1 MAVPQAQLGVSA
13 YQDEVYDRR
22 PLWLRLLIH
31 ARNNPL
37 GTVGL
42 LLVVIMIFAAVFAP
56 QIAPF
61 DPEENN
67 FAAMFSPPSFSVA
80 EGATSAHILGTDE
93 FGRDIFSRI
102 VWGARTAMLVGFSCA
117 LFASV
122 GGLLVGVSS
131 AYFGGRVDIFLQRIV
146 DVLIAFPGIILALAI
161 VAVLGTDL
169 IFVIIAITIPLLPNC
184 ARVVR
189 STALSIREIP
199 YVDAARACGFG
210 HARIVLRHMAPNVM
224 APFLI
229 MMTTFLGQAILAEA
243 SLTFLGLGVQEPTP
257 AWGLMLRSGAEE
269 FAESA
274 PWVPIFPGLAIS
286 FAVFGFNLFGDALRD
301 ILDPRLRQQ

>member
-1 MAVPQAQLGVSA
+1 MAVPQAQLGVST
-13 YQDEVYDRR
+13 YEDEVYDRR
-22 PLWLRLLIH
+22 PLWLRLLTH

-42 LLVVIMIFAAVFAP
+42 LVVIIMIFAAIFAP

-61 DPEENN
+61 DPEEND
-67 FAAMFSPPSFSVA
+67 FAAMFSPPSLTA
-80 EGATSAHILGTDE
+80 PEGAAAAHILGTDE

-117 LFASV
+117 LFASI

-286 FAVFGFNLFGDALRD
+286 LAVFGFNLFGDALRD

>member
-61 DPEENN
+61 DPAENN

-93 FGRDIFSRI
+93 F
-102 VWGARTAMLVGFSCA
+102 V
-117 LFASV
+117 
-122 GGLLVGVSS
+122 
-131 AYFGGRVDIFLQRIV
+131 
-146 DVLIAFPGIILALAI
+146 
-161 VAVLGTDL
+161 
-169 IFVIIAITIPLLPNC
+169 
-184 ARVVR
+184 
-189 STALSIREIP
+189 
-199 YVDAARACGFG
+199 
-210 HARIVLRHMAPNVM
+210 
-224 APFLI
+224 
-229 MMTTFLGQAILAEA
+229 
-243 SLTFLGLGVQEPTP
+243 
-257 AWGLMLRSGAEE
+257 
-269 FAESA
+269 
-274 PWVPIFPGLAIS
+274 
-286 FAVFGFNLFGDALRD
+286 
-301 ILDPRLRQQ
+301 

>member
-1 MAVPQAQLGVSA
+1 MAVPQAQLGVST
-13 YQDEVYDRR
+13 YEDEVYDRR
-22 PLWLRLLIH
+22 PLWLRLLTH

-42 LLVVIMIFAAVFAP
+42 LVVIIMIFAAIFAP

-61 DPEENN
+61 DPEEND
-67 FAAMFSPPSFSVA
+67 FAAMFSPPSLTA
-80 EGATSAHILGTDE
+80 PEGAAAAHILGTDE

-117 LFASV
+117 LFASI

-131 AYFGGRVDIFLQRIV
+131 AYFGGRGDIFLQRIV

-286 FAVFGFNLFGDALRD
+286 LAVFGFNLFGDALRD